1 MSKSSKSV
9 MIAALAATAALA
21 LTTEVFAGPM
31 YATSPAKIGLQ
42 GATEQVWYRGGYRGG
57 YYRPGYGGY
66 YRRGYYYNPGAAVAA
81 GAALGIAGAAA
92 AAAASQ
98 NNYYYYNNPGY
109 YAYPGYA
116 YPGYYGW

>member
-1 MSKSSKSV
+1 MKKSCKPV
-9 MIAALAATAALA
+9 IIAALITASALPT
-21 LTTEVFAGPM
+21 LTTEAFAGPM
-31 YATSPAKIGLQ
+31 PAASPAEVGLQ
-42 GATEQVWYRGGYRGG
+42 SSVQQVWYRGGY
-57 YYRPGYGGY
+57 YRRGYGGY
-66 YRRGYYYNPGAAVAA
+66 YRGGYYNPGAAIAA
-81 GAALGIAGAAA
+81 GAALGIAGAA